1 MTIPKQITDKLEILQ
16 NLGFT
21 TGAEESE
28 RTIEVSFA
36 VSGKYSRTLII
47 SKGEFEEATTA
58 QTLSELERKINFE
71 TEKQIK
77 DLL

>member
-1 MTIPKQITDKLEILQ
+1 MIPEQILIKLEILQ
-16 NLGFT
+16 NFGFT
-21 TGAEESE
+21 TGVEESE

-36 VSGKYSRTLII
+36 ITGKYSRTLII
-47 SKGEFEEATTA
+47 SKGEYEEATTA
-58 QTLSELERKINFE
+58 LVLSGLERRINFE